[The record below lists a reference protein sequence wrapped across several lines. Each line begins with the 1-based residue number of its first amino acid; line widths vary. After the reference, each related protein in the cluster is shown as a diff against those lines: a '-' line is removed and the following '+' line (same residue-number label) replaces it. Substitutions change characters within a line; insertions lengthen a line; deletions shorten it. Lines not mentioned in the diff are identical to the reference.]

1 MLRKSTSLDKHKS
14 PNIKGL
20 VNGAI
25 AEQREP
31 TEAEAAAKAL
41 AQAKETQEYAQRL
54 LNSCEERLKNEV
66 DDMDK
71 VY

>member
-1 MLRKSTSLDKHKS
+1 M
-14 PNIKGL
+14 
-20 VNGAI
+20 NGAI

-54 LNSCEERLKNEV
+54 LNGCDERLKNEV